1 MSWARRHYELSSS
14 LIANSHSRQSKCY
27 SSPGH
32 GMPTLHLAIF
42 RHQIQ
47 STCSAAARMNGPQC
61 DMVLPTLIAGQC
73 YHRLLPASV
82 FASCVMVLSEIP
94 PFSSVASTTVLRA
107 STPFSISWPSS
118 VVLSNC
124 RPSSARCGSASI
136 LGIVVVTSFY
146 TSTSSIQYSRLHS
159 QLTLLDFR
167 RLLKTPVSRKTAAP
181 SHCLLSECLINL
193 HLHYINISPTNSE
206 SYARLLMPPV
216 CHGRRL
222 YRHRMH
228 AFETV

>member
-1 MSWARRHYELSSS
+1 MYCQQLGNCYSLNLSVISFGGQTMSWARRHHELSSS

-27 SSPGH
+27 SSLGH
-32 GMPTLHLAIF
+32 GMPMLQLAMF
-42 RHQIQ
+42 SHQIQ

-94 PFSSVASTTVLRA
+94 PFSSVANTTVLWA
-107 STPFSISWPSS
+107 STPFSTSCPSS

-136 LGIVVVTSFY
+136 LGIVVVANFY
-146 TSTSSIQYSRLHS
+146 TSTSSIQYSRPFTRQQRVICQITNAYCFSQHS
-159 QLTLLDFR
+159 VTQIQNTWSWNSQIKYAWLIITP
-167 RLLKTPVSRKTAAP
+167 RLVFWY
-181 SHCLLSECLINL
+181 H
-193 HLHYINISPTNSE
+193 
-206 SYARLLMPPV
+206 
-216 CHGRRL
+216 
-222 YRHRMH
+222 
-228 AFETV
+228 F